1 MYPQEVT
8 TTCRHRYLCRFEF
21 VHDAER
27 APSML
32 VKNLCRDSLLTEVEA
47 ELDPQTGWG
56 VEVVLTEQTPFF
68 REVAEVLFLTSQN

>member
-1 MYPQEVT
+1 
-8 TTCRHRYLCRFEF
+8 
-21 VHDAER
+21 
-27 APSML
+27 ML

-56 VEVVLTEQTPFF
+56 VEVVLTGQTPFF